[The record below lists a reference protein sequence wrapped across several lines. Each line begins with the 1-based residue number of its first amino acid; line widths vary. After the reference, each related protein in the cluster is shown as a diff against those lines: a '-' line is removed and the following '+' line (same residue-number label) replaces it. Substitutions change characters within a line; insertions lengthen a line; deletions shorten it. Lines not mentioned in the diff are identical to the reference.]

1 MEYAQL
7 GRSRAEVSRLCLGT
21 MNFGPKTSEET
32 SHEIM
37 DAAVAAGINFFDT
50 ANVYGWR
57 RGEGWTEQIVGRW
70 LAQKPGRRDGIVL
83 ATKVYGAMGDGRN
96 DQGLSALHIRQ
107 ACDASLRRLQTD
119 HIDLYQLHHIDRRT
133 PLEEL
138 WQALD
143 ILVAQGKVLYVGSSN
158 FAAWHLVR
166 ANEAAARRGTF
177 GLVTEQ
183 PLYNLASRAI
193 ELELLPACRAYGV
206 GVLPW
211 SPLFGGVLAGS
222 ERQSDGSRRG
232 DAHSQERLEAH
243 REQIEQYEDFCRE
256 RGERP
261 ADVAL
266 AWLLHQDGVTAPI
279 IGPRTVEQLDATL
292 HAVDVHLDSAS
303 LERLDQIWPGP
314 GGEAPEA
321 YAW

>member
-57 RGEGWTEQIVGRW
+57 RGEGWTEHIVGRW

-266 AWLLHQDGVTAPI
+266 AWLLHQEGVTAPI

>member
-266 AWLLHQDGVTAPI
+266 AWLLHQEGVTAPI
-279 IGPRTVEQLDATL
+279 IGPRTVEQLHATL